1 MAKSTKKRA
10 GAVVGQKKV
19 SKDRTAQGQS
29 NFKILNKLSENK

>member
-19 SKDRTAQGQS
+19 SKERSAQGKT
-29 NFKILNKLSENK
+29 NYELLNKLSK

>member
-19 SKDRTAQGQS
+19 SKDRASQGKS
-29 NFKILNKLSENK
+29 NFELLNKLQK